1 MIQQRAIDLIGLGM
15 VITLAVHVG
24 HMPLWMSVPLGLLLV
39 LRWWQMR
46 THKARQTPLWIKLPL
61 VALLLLAI
69 VSFYG
74 NLFGRAPGSA
84 LAVGLLVLKLLETSR
99 PRDIR
104 SSVAFGCFVLM
115 SALLFNQGMVF
126 TALVLLGLVPN
137 LAALRA
143 IEPRGPAP
151 GWRQELVPVVQILA
165 LALPL
170 ALFSFMFVPRL
181 ASPLWGAPG
190 PDTGRT
196 GLSSRMTPGNL
207 TELLIDDSPAM
218 RVSFADQPPPPE
230 QRYFRG
236 WVMSHFDGRTW
247 SHARHDNDSPETVS
261 ATRSID
267 YQVILE
273 PTGGHILPALDV
285 PLSEPD
291 GARMLSSHELINF
304 RPLDALHR
312 YAMRSAT
319 VYRLQ
324 ATLTP
329 VDRRRNLA
337 LPENFDPEARALAAG
352 WQEKYGSDHAAI
364 AAAALDLFHNGGF
377 SYTLVPAP
385 LGRDSIDDFLFSTRE
400 GFCEHYASSF
410 TFLMRAAGVPARVVT
425 GYQGGYWSDLGS
437 YLLVRNSDAHAWAEV
452 WLQGRGWV
460 RYDPTAA
467 VRPERVSL
475 GASAA
480 AGSSAAWYQNS
491 WLQGL
496 RNHWDIVNR
505 WWGKAVVAFNQE
517 RQKGLLTPFGISRT
531 DVRQLTL
538 ILAIGCS
545 VLLALATLLTL
556 RRRRERDPLLESQRR
571 LERKLARLGLA
582 RRPSEGPGDF
592 MQRARDALPAHARQL
607 DMLSKRFQYLR
618 YARQSATPGEVAAY
632 RRLVEAALKETGQAE
647 K

>member
-1 MIQQRAIDLIGLGM
+1 MIQQRAIDLICLGM
-15 VITLAVHVG
+15 AITLGVHLG
-24 HMPLWMSVPLGLLLV
+24 HIPLWMSAPLSLLLV

-46 THKARQTPLWIKLPL
+46 SRGPRQAPLWIKLPL

-69 VSFYG
+69 VSHYG

-84 LAVGLLVLKLLETSR
+84 LAVGLLILKLLETSH
-99 PRDIR
+99 PRDVR
-104 SSVAFGCFVLM
+104 SSVGFGCFVLM
-115 SALLFNQGMVF
+115 SALLFNQGMGF

-151 GWRQELVPVVQILA
+151 TWGQELMPVVQILA

-218 RVSFADQPPPPE
+218 RVSFDGQPPPPG

-236 WVMSHFDGRTW
+236 WVMSQFDGRTW
-247 SHARHDNDSPETVS
+247 SHARQRDTSPEAVE
-261 ATRSID
+261 ATRTIG
-267 YQVILE
+267 YRVILE

-285 PLSEPD
+285 PLSEPE
-291 GARMLSSHELINF
+291 GARMLPSHELLNF
-304 RPLDALHR
+304 KPLNALHR

-319 VYRLQ
+319 VYSLQ
-324 ATLTP
+324 ARLDP
-329 VDRRRNLA
+329 KDRQRNLA
-337 LPENFDPEARALAAG
+337 LPAGFDPDARALAAG
-352 WQEKYGSDHAAI
+352 WQQEYGNDHAAI
-364 AAAALDLFHNGGF
+364 AAAALELFHNGGF
-377 SYTLVPAP
+377 NYTLAPAP

-437 YLLVRNSDAHAWAEV
+437 YLLVRNSDAHAWGEV

-517 RQKGLLTPFGISRT
+517 RQNGLLTPFGISHT
-531 DVRQLTL
+531 GIRQLTL

-545 VLLALATLLTL
+545 LLLALATLLTL

-571 LERKLARLGLA
+571 LERKLARLGLE
-582 RRPSEGPGDF
+582 RQPSEGPGDF
-592 MQRARDALPAHARQL
+592 MQRARRALPAHARQL
-607 DMLSKRFQYLR
+607 DMLSKRYMFLR
-618 YARQSATPGEVAAY
+618 YARHSPTAGDVAAY
-632 RRLVEAALKETGQAE
+632 RRLVNGALRETGQADD
-647 K
+647 